1 MQQTIIFFF
10 AIILLGCGAAS
21 SSNLNED
28 KTTSEQSLSLSEEV
42 AEVPKVEEN
51 APQEMV
57 VEAEKESSKK
67 SKKIEV
73 DEQPEKAK
81 KANSKQS
88 TQKKS
93 ASKPVQLS
101 TVSDDFSVD
110 YLMGKFNPNT
120 HPDFT
125 AIAKKHA
132 SKGGMRL
139 RKDTYEAFSRMY
151 DAAAKDGV
159 RLKIISATRPFTH
172 QKSIWEAKW
181 YGKRKVNG
189 QFLSANARD
198 PEERARL
205 ILMYS
210 SMPGTSRHHWGT
222 DIDLNDL
229 NNPYFEKG
237 TGKKIYDWL
246 VNNASEYG
254 FCQVY
259 SPQDESRPY
268 GYLEEKWHWSYL
280 PVARRLTNLYKE
292 KLTDSDI
299 TGFEG
304 SETAQSIGMIEK
316 YVLGINPDCK

>member
-132 SKGGMRL
+132 SKG
-139 RKDTYEAFSRMY
+139 
-151 DAAAKDGV
+151 
-159 RLKIISATRPFTH
+159 
-172 QKSIWEAKW
+172 
-181 YGKRKVNG
+181 
-189 QFLSANARD
+189 
-198 PEERARL
+198 
-205 ILMYS
+205 
-210 SMPGTSRHHWGT
+210 
-222 DIDLNDL
+222 
-229 NNPYFEKG
+229 
-237 TGKKIYDWL
+237 
-246 VNNASEYG
+246 
-254 FCQVY
+254 
-259 SPQDESRPY
+259 
-268 GYLEEKWHWSYL
+268 
-280 PVARRLTNLYKE
+280 
-292 KLTDSDI
+292 
-299 TGFEG
+299 
-304 SETAQSIGMIEK
+304 
-316 YVLGINPDCK
+316 